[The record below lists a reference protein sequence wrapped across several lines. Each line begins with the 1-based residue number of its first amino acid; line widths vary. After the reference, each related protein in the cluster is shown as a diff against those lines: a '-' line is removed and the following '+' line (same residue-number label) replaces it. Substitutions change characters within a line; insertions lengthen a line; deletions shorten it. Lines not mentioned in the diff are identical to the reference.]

1 MNKRYY
7 DKIYIIQSYPNLT
20 FLVNELYKQKLN
32 VAVIVSID
40 KSIFKFLKKLNIS
53 NVSVFLVGN
62 AIVYRKKIFSPI
74 RLLYTKYIW
83 YKIPSLKTKTLIITY
98 ANWADI
104 GALYLKKIKFI
115 ELEQYIAYA
124 EKRYDISSDQKINFS
139 SFQKFIQSKTNGLI
153 ENKKYSSFVKG
164 KKVVMKGVGLV
175 DLKTIWPNVKTYN
188 LKNIVQINEY
198 VVNSYKVQNEFYL
211 FIDKDLVKS
220 NQISWLKLIKLY
232 YDIKLIFK
240 KKSINIAFKF
250 KPRHFS
256 FFKYL
261 ILRVIGFKILSTEPP
276 SELYASQKKCIG
288 IIGFTS
294 SSMSVDYGKK
304 LISLSTLKNT
314 YKKSLIGNIESM
326 KQRNES
332 KSDNII
338 FIEHLSQL
346 VNVT

>member
-1 MNKRYY
+1 MKFFE
-7 DKIYIIQSYPNLT
+7 KIYVIQSYPNLT

-40 KSIFKFLKKLNIS
+40 KIIFKFLKKLNIS

-62 AIVYRKKIFSPI
+62 AIVYRKRIFWPI

-83 YKIPSLKTKTLIITY
+83 RKIPSLKTKTLIITY
-98 ANWADI
+98 ANWVDI
-104 GALYLKKIKFI
+104 GALYLRKIKFK
-115 ELEQYIAYA
+115 ELQQYIPYA
-124 EKRYDISSDQKINFS
+124 EKRYEISGDKKTNFS
-139 SFQKFIQSKTNGLI
+139 SYQKYIQAKTNGLI
-153 ENKKYSSFVKG
+153 ENKKYSSYVKE
-164 KKVVMKGVGLV
+164 KKVVMKGIGLI
-175 DLKTIWPNVKTYN
+175 DLTKLWPNIKIYKLNNNNNVN
-188 LKNIVQINEY
+188 QLAI
-198 VVNSYKVQNEFYL
+198 NSYEIDEEFYL

-232 YDIKLIFK
+232 YNIKLIFK
-240 KKSINIAFKF
+240 KKKINIAFKF

-261 ILRVIGFKILSTEPP
+261 ILRLIGYKILPTEAP
-276 SELYASQKKCIG
+276 SQLYASQKKCIG

-294 SSMSVDYGKK
+294 SSMSVDYVKK

-314 YKKSLIGNIESM
+314 FRKSLIGNIESM

-332 KSDNII
+332 QSDKII
-338 FIEHLSQL
+338 FIEDLSQL
-346 VNVT
+346 VNII